1 MCLHLHTHS
10 YTHVHTHVQSTWHS
24 CMYPC
29 TQLHTYSHTHTISQ
43 WHLGIHTV
51 PHIVTELHTH
61 SWRLNVL
68 ELVVSESSSM
78 SLQHTQERNVYPTA
92 ASHWTRTEC
101 VLRIKQEAYDPMP
114 PFLLSLIHS
123 PSQPLVESHN
133 PFVAGEEIFE
143 TYVQKLFEGVRSMLG
158 KKNSVLTGRKV
169 GWSKVFFLRLR

>member
-1 MCLHLHTHS
+1 MCTHMCKAHDTHACTHAHNYIHT
-10 YTHVHTHVQSTWHS
+10 V
-24 CMYPC
+24 
-29 TQLHTYSHTHTISQ
+29 THTTTQ

-78 SLQHTQERNVYPTA
+78 SLQHTQRNVYPTA

-123 PSQPLVESHN
+123 PSQPLVESQN
-133 PFVAGEEIFE
+133 PFVVGEEIFE
-143 TYVQKLFEGVRSMLG
+143 TYVQITFWRGSLHGGEKKLCV
-158 KKNSVLTGRKV
+158 N
-169 GWSKVFFLRLR
+169 W